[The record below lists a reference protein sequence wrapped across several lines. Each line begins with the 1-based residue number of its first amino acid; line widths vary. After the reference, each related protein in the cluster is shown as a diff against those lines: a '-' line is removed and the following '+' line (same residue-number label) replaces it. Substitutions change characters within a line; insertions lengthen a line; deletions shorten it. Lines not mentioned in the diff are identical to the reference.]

1 MKVRLFLLVALVSL
15 FPLDALAA
23 TPKLSGNYAFSLS
36 QSCQITL
43 STFPDQSTGD
53 VSALETI
60 DDGKISQSVALATFS
75 KTGTVSVSGAQV
87 KGSALLV
94 PGLSGTDESMSGSP
108 FSGSFAYSIP
118 DASTLVINS
127 VQYHAVY
134 GNIVGGIAKYVTFLV
149 QDPNK
154 PGCVESGTAVHQ

>member
-1 MKVRLFLLVALVSL
+1 MRIRLFLLVALVSL
-15 FPLDALAA
+15 FPLDAIAA
-23 TPKLSGNYAFSLS
+23 TPKLSGPYAFSLT

-53 VSALETI
+53 VAALETI
-60 DDGKISQSVALATFS
+60 DDGKISQAVALANFG
-75 KTGTVSVSGAQV
+75 KTTVSVSGAQV

-94 PGLSGTDESMSGSP
+94 PGLSNADESMSDSP
-108 FSGSFAYSIP
+108 FSGSFNYSIP
-118 DASTLVINS
+118 NASTLIINGT
-127 VQYHAVY
+127 QYHAVY
-134 GNIVGGIAKYVTFLV
+134 GNIVAEIAKYVTFVV

>member
-1 MKVRLFLLVALVSL
+1 MKIKLFLLVALVSL

-23 TPKLSGNYAFSLS
+23 APKLSGPYAFSPS

-53 VSALETI
+53 VAALETI
-60 DDGKISQSVALATFS
+60 NDGKISQGIALATFN
-75 KTGTVSVSGAQV
+75 KTTVSLSGAQV

-94 PGLSGTDESMSGSP
+94 PGLSGADESMGETP
-108 FSGSFAYSIP
+108 FSGTFNYSIP
-118 DASTLVINS
+118 NASTLILNGI
-127 VQYHAVY
+127 QYHAVY
-134 GNIVGGIAKYVTFLV
+134 GNIVAGIAKYVTFLV

-154 PGCVESGTAVHQ
+154 PDCVENGTAVHQ